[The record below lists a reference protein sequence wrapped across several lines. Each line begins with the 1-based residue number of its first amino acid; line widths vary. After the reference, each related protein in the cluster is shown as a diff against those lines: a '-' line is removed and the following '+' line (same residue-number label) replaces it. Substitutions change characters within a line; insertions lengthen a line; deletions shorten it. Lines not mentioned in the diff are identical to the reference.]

1 MADDTAKGTIDER
14 LEAATAQPSNQPA
27 TEQPKEEAP
36 QREEQPES
44 TPDSNS
50 ERATPEPDE
59 EKEALDNS
67 KNPDRTRAYI
77 EKLKAEKAE
86 ALAKLRDKET
96 PQEPQNFGTSVFDA
110 FHPER
115 AVEQTRQQTP
125 AQVYQ
130 PPQGLQ
136 YLNPGQVNA
145 IQNSFVDAEG
155 NVDVE
160 GLNKALSEANRIA
173 HQATERARQ
182 AEERITRFEET
193 QQVRELHSTY
203 PELDPMNKGKFDPK
217 FFEFVRD
224 RMVRNWAE
232 GKNMSAVEVA
242 RDIRSAYAP
251 TVTQDVTK
259 AKAQAVEEYK
269 QTQEARRQGPIE
281 TGRGEPRQTTGNL
294 QELRARTRK
303 GDDNAL
309 HERLKALGITS

>member
-1 MADDTAKGTIDER
+1 MADDTAKGTIDDR
-14 LEAATAQPSNQPA
+14 LDAVIAQSGSQSA
-27 TEQPKEEAP
+27 TEQPKEEA
-36 QREEQPES
+36 QKEVQPES

-86 ALAKLRDKET
+86 ALAKLREKET
-96 PQEPQNFGTSVFDA
+96 PVEPQNFGTSVFDA

-115 AVEQTRQQTP
+115 SVEQPRQAP

-145 IQNSFVDAEG
+145 IQNNFVDAEG

-160 GLNKALSEANRIA
+160 GLNKALSEANRISQ
-173 HQATERARQ
+173 QATERARQ
-182 AEERITRFEET
+182 AEERITRFEES
-193 QQVRELHSTY
+193 QQVRELHTAF

-232 GKNMSAVEVA
+232 GRNLSAVDVA
-242 RDIRSAYAP
+242 KDIRTVYNP
-251 TVTQDVTK
+251 TPVQDVSK
-259 AKAQAVEEYK
+259 AKAEAVEQYK

-281 TGRGEPRQTTGNL
+281 TGRGESRQTTGNL

-303 GDDNAL
+303 GDDSAL